1 MRQPA
6 IPRASRRGFL
16 AFAAGCGVLVVAGPA
31 AAQLVEGQNYQRLKN
46 PQPVDSGKKVEVLEF
61 FSYGCP
67 HCSDFH
73 PLISAWAAKLPG
85 DVVFKRVPV
94 TFGRAAWANIARLY
108 YTLEATGD
116 LARLDGEVFKAIH
129 NDRINLFEE
138 QGLLDWV
145 AKKGVDQKKF
155 REAFN
160 SFGVMSKVK
169 RGDQLAQSYKISG
182 VPSLAVDGKYMIN
195 GKDFAEQLAN
205 ADKLIAK
212 ARSEKPGKK

>member
-1 MRQPA
+1 MKSARRKFLEVAVGATLAISLPAVAQTAGKEYLPIVPAQPTDD
-6 IPRASRRGFL
+6 
-16 AFAAGCGVLVVAGPA
+16 PA
-31 AAQLVEGQNYQRLKN
+31 KI
-46 PQPVDSGKKVEVLEF
+46 EVLEF

-67 HCSDFH
+67 HCADFH

-85 DVVFKRVPV
+85 DVVFKRVPI

-116 LARLDGEVFKAIH
+116 LARLDGDVFKAIH

-145 AKKGVDQKKF
+145 AKNGVDQKKF
-155 REAFN
+155 RETFN
-160 SFGVMSKVK
+160 SFGVMSKAK

-182 VPSLAVDGKYMIN
+182 VPALAVDGKYMIN

-205 ADKLIAK
+205 ADKMIAK
-212 ARSEKPGKK
+212 ARSEKSGKK

>member
-1 MRQPA
+1 MKSARRKFLGVAVGATLAISLPVLAQTAGKEYTPISPA
-6 IPRASRRGFL
+6 QQTDE
-16 AFAAGCGVLVVAGPA
+16 PA
-31 AAQLVEGQNYQRLKN
+31 KI
-46 PQPVDSGKKVEVLEF
+46 EVLEF

-73 PLISAWAAKLPG
+73 QPLSAWVAKLPG
-85 DVVFKRVPV
+85 DVVVKRVPV
-94 TFGRAAWANIARLY
+94 SFGRGAWANIAKLY
-108 YTLEATGD
+108 YALEATGD
-116 LARLDGEVFKAIH
+116 LAKLDGEVFKAVH

-138 QGLLDWV
+138 KNILEWV

-155 REAFN
+155 SETFN

-169 RGDQLAQSYKISG
+169 RGDQLAQAYKISG
-182 VPSLAVDGKYMIN
+182 VPSLAVDGKYMVA
-195 GKDFAEQLAN
+195 GKDFSEQLAN